1 MSTDTAQE
9 RLTPRIPELYATD
22 AEFAAARP
30 DEADSAAIDRPAKTA
45 LITGCSSGY
54 GL

>member
-9 RLTPRIPELYATD
+9 RNRRIHELYATD

-30 DEADSAAIDRPAKTA
+30 DEVVGGDRAAREDRTHHGL
-45 LITGCSSGY
+45 LI
-54 GL
+54 GLWP

>member
-1 MSTDTAQE
+1 MFTDTAQE

-30 DEADSAAIDRPAKTA
+30 DEADSAAIGQR
-45 LITGCSSGY
+45 
-54 GL
+54 